1 LVDKST
7 HVSNIDIRSRLA
19 KTAKLYSPA
28 IADCIAEML
37 KYDVEERIDPEE
49 LALAVFVL
57 APEQKI

>member
-1 LVDKST
+1 
-7 HVSNIDIRSRLA
+7 LA